1 MYVADLVRAG
11 DGYQTK
17 SFKISH
23 TFEVFCWVDLSLW
36 ESGICAYMVQK
47 VAQKLLLYAQSYSSD
62 TVYSCYYILTVIS
75 LSQCVHLPM
84 SVSQWSISTP

>member
-11 DGYQTK
+11 DCYQTE

-23 TFEVFCWVDLSLW
+23 TFEVFCCVDLSLW

-47 VAQKLLLYAQSYSSD
+47 VAQKIMSMVCPWKMM
-62 TVYSCYYILTVIS
+62 TGIH
-75 LSQCVHLPM
+75 LSF
-84 SVSQWSISTP
+84 TK